1 MERRKNE
8 ENTFALRPSE
18 ENQPLDDTDDDA
30 LIRWMLSLHP
40 IERLAVAQGF
50 VDSVID
56 LDRARTD

>member
-18 ENQPLDDTDDDA
+18 ENQPLDGKDDDA

-40 IERLAVAQGF
+40 NERLAVAQGF